1 MRFLKTIFAA
11 VNICTTILLL
21 FIPGKSPAQF
31 GNCDSLQILDV
42 ELNPFQSSE
51 ILVRSA
57 YTDFDQFISY
67 PGFLLV
73 DDVQTTLA
81 YETVNFFGMSTQ
93 QVHVLDILGLTITES
108 SAVAANLELWSFFY
122 EFPECTETGPF
133 VLWPEQNC
141 VPLKLRFDAL
151 GENPVSGIINWSVN
165 TEAGTETESGIVTLN
180 PDTLSAE
187 LEFCLEDGCNYELNI
202 LLEGAAEGNWVSFA
216 LHYKEFL
223 SVGAEGLLSAE
234 LPGFS
239 ENFNI
244 YNCLTT
250 GTNELRNTSPV
261 LYPNPAIK
269 SFSLRF
275 SDQAGPMAVN
285 TTDLTGRVL
294 YSEVFDLR
302 NNEVIVD
309 CSEWS
314 PGIYLITAMD
324 GSGNQSVQRLVVSR

>member
-1 MRFLKTIFAA
+1 MFLAFP
-11 VNICTTILLL
+11 LQ
-21 FIPGKSPAQF
+21 SMAQF
-31 GNCDSLQILDV
+31 GNCDSLQIIDV
-42 ELNPFQSSE
+42 ELNPFQNDE
-51 ILVRSA
+51 ILVRSS

-67 PGFLLV
+67 PGFILV
-73 DDVQTTLA
+73 DEMQTTLA
-81 YETVNFFGMSTQ
+81 FETVDFFGMSPQ
-93 QVHVLDILGLTITES
+93 QVHVLDVLGLTITEGT
-108 SAVAANLELWSFFY
+108 AVDANLELWSFFY
-122 EFPECTETGPF
+122 EYLECTLNGPF

-141 VPLKLRFDAL
+141 VPLKLSFNAL
-151 GENPVSGIINWSVN
+151 GENPLTGILNWSVN
-165 TEAGTETESGIVTLN
+165 TEAGTVAESGVLELN

-187 LEFCLEDGCNYELNI
+187 LEFCLEHGCNYELNI
-202 LLEGAAEGNWVSFA
+202 VLEGAAEGNWVSFA

-261 LYPNPAIK
+261 LYPNPAIN

-275 SDQAGPMAVN
+275 SDRTGPMTVHAA
-285 TTDLTGRVL
+285 DLTGRVL
-294 YSEVFDLR
+294 FSESLDAQ

-309 CSEWS
+309 CSGWS
-314 PGIYLITAMD
+314 PGIYLISTMD
-324 GSGNQSVQRLVVSR
+324 QTGNKLVQRAVVSR